1 MWQSAEFIMEN
12 ITGPMSYSIVLDSK
26 KQDGVSEPNFG
37 IQIIDSMK
45 ANKVPVAIA
54 SPKVFIGAML
64 ET

>member
-1 MWQSAEFIMEN
+1 MSVGRPQLKIGSNLINLFDKEVEIRQSAEFIME
-12 ITGPMSYSIVLDSK
+12 
-26 KQDGVSEPNFG
+26 G

>member
-1 MWQSAEFIMEN
+1 MVFVIQLLFGFKLNNFTVNIPIFIMAIGIAN
-12 ITGPMSYSIVLDSK
+12 IA
-26 KQDGVSEPNFG
+26 G